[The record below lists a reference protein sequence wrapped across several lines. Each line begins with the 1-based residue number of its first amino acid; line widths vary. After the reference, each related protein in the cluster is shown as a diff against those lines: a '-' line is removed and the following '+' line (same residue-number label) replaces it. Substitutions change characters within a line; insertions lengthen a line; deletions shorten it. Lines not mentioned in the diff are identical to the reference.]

1 MPDKVIVQ
9 FGNRVVRGY
18 VDKEEWPPDKELTA
32 GTFTAPIRSAEDEEG
47 SEVSLIGAKSVFF
60 VKTFTGK
67 PHEDLRFHD
76 NVPPVDCIWVRVVFH
91 DGEVI
96 EGLVRN
102 SCHFVSRPGFFMI
115 PTDPEGNNW
124 LIYVIKE
131 SLKDLRV
138 LGLRPVSESLINI
151 ERLA

>member
-1 MPDKVIVQ
+1 VPDKVIIQ
-9 FGNRVVRGY
+9 YGDRAVRGY
-18 VDKEEWPPDKELTA
+18 VDKEEWPPAKEL
-32 GTFTAPIRSAEDEEG
+32 GHELFSVPMRSEETEPG
-47 SEVSLIGAKSVFF
+47 REISLVGAKCVFF

-76 NVPPVDCIWVRVVFH
+76 DVPPLDCLWVRVVFR

-102 SCHFVSRPGFFMI
+102 SCSFVSHPGFFMI

-131 SLKDLRV
+131 SLTDLRI
-138 LGLRPVSESLINI
+138 LGLRPASESLQHL
-151 ERLA
+151 ERLG

>member
-9 FGNRVVRGY
+9 FGDRVVRGY
-18 VDKEEWPPDKELTA
+18 VDQDEWPPEKDLEL
-32 GTFTAPIRSAEDEEG
+32 GSFSAPIRFEEG
-47 SEVSLIGAKSVFF
+47 DAGEQVSLVGAKSVFF
-60 VKTFTGK
+60 VRTFTGK

-76 NVPPVDCIWVRVVFH
+76 NVPPLDTLWVRVVFR

-102 SCHFVSRPGFFMI
+102 SSHFVTRPGFFMI
-115 PTDPEGNNW
+115 PTDPEANNF

-131 SLKDLRV
+131 SLTDLKV
-138 LGLRPVSESLINI
+138 LGLRPVSDSLAHLD
-151 ERLA
+151 RLG

>member
-1 MPDKVIVQ
+1 MPDKVVVQ
-9 FGNRVVRGY
+9 FGDRAVRGY
-18 VDKEEWPPDKELTA
+18 VDKEEWPIEKELGA
-32 GTFTAPIRSAEDEEG
+32 DAFIMPIRAEETEAG
-47 SEVSLIGAKSVFF
+47 KEISLVGAKSVFF

-76 NVPPVDCIWVRVVFH
+76 DVPLIDCLWVRVVFH

-124 LIYVIKE
+124 LIYVIKD
-131 SLKDLRV
+131 SLKDLRI
-138 LGLRPVSESLINI
+138 LGLRPASDSLLHL
-151 ERLA
+151 ERLF

>member
-9 FGNRVVRGY
+9 FGDHAVRGY
-18 VDKEEWPPDKELTA
+18 VDKEEWPPEKDLGA
-32 GTFTAPIRSAEDEEG
+32 DPFTMPIRTEETEAG
-47 SEVSLIGAKSVFF
+47 KEISLIGAKSVFF

-67 PHEDLRFHD
+67 QHEDLRFHD
-76 NVPPVDCIWVRVVFH
+76 DVPPVDCLWVRVVFR

-102 SCHFVSRPGFFMI
+102 SCYFVSRPGFFMI

-124 LIYVIKE
+124 LIYVIKD
-131 SLKDLRV
+131 SLKDLRI
-138 LGLRPVSESLINI
+138 LGLRPVSDTVLHLD
-151 ERLA
+151 RLS